1 MKKAVLAVLAAAI
14 IAGCS
19 STKNSDML
27 SLAPLALAAGAGY
40 VGYNETRDEDRDK
53 QLLVTGAA
61 AAGAY
66 AVGKYV
72 EGAIKNDMV
81 TEFNAGYSLG
91 TSNAAKTQYWI
102 IQKRQEEDDYWNRE
116 SAASYRYYS
125 FPGSQYDP
133 AGVKLAPHDVILRG
147 IESTTSP

>member
-1 MKKAVLAVLAAAI
+1 MKKTLSIALAAATL
-14 IAGCS
+14 AGCS

-27 SLAPLALAAGAGY
+27 SLIPLALAGAGGY
-40 VGYNETRDEDRDK
+40 IGYNETKDENRDK

-61 AAGAY
+61 AAGSY
-66 AVGKYV
+66 ALGKYV

-81 TEFNAGYSLG
+81 SEFNAGYSLG

-102 IQKRQEEDDYWNRE
+102 IQKRQEEDDYWSRE

-125 FPGSQYDP
+125 FPGSEYDP
-133 AGVKLAPHDVILRG
+133 AGVKLAPHDVIVRG
-147 IESTTSP
+147 IE